1 MTRKRKD
8 VVAQRR
14 KTGKASQA
22 HRTMRTGSWWK
33 AVPGAT
39 KDAVVVVVVFGGGF
53 EEDEDEDEEGEKG
66 MVRSCA
72 EMAFAILLKTG

>member
-1 MTRKRKD
+1 MTRTRKD
-8 VVAQRR
+8 VVAERR

-22 HRTMRTGSWWK
+22 HWTMRTGSWWK

-39 KDAVVVVVVFGGGF
+39 KDVVVVVVVFGGEF
-53 EEDEDEDEEGEKG
+53 EEDEDEDEEEEKG